1 MKKRKKEKQD
11 MLPKD
16 IVISVKDE
24 QQKPEA
30 KEEPVK
36 REHKAVKA
44 FNMYKFIFKIFAF
57 AILLTFGIL
66 IWVFKDSAI
75 GAIYLITGVAVAFA
89 ALIRVIPLLRTLKS
103 GKARVIS
110 LCEIVL
116 HIVIGIYLVGA
127 AFSHWS
133 EISKD
138 LDLSELQG
146 FAKFNLQAYQYILV
160 ILFYTRVLC
169 YFWITILYKEETD
182 RVKFWLHIILMT
194 LAVILAALP
203 LDPEKVVYT
212 LIVLAFACALV
223 IGGEAGTGYYRY
235 RKSISTA
242 RKKNKGEDKKKD
254 KGIEVPAKDDSVDIS
269 DIDPNIIPLNDDIPQ
284 DSNIVS

>member
-1 MKKRKKEKQD
+1 MRKKKKEKKD
-11 MLPKD
+11 TLPKD
-16 IVISVKDE
+16 IVIAVKEKE
-24 QQKPEA
+24 QATE

-36 REHKAVKA
+36 KEHKTIKA

-75 GAIYLITGVAVAFA
+75 GAIYLITGIAVAFA

-116 HIVIGIYLVGA
+116 HIVIGVYLIGA

-138 LDLSELQG
+138 LELNELQG

-160 ILFYTRVLC
+160 ILFYTRALC

-182 RVKFWLHIILMT
+182 RVKFWLHVILMT
-194 LAVILAALP
+194 LAVVLAALP

-235 RKSISTA
+235 RKSISAA
-242 RKKNKGEDKKKD
+242 RKKNKGEEKKKD